1 MLEKLY
7 AVDSDGPELALAL
20 PIPRHPSSGIFENHF
35 AVDSDASEVGSDEW
49 SESAMLVHNSTA
61 LLTKDHRCVV
71 EALRLL
77 NKDPSV
83 QVNMARLLTF
93 NKLNLVPQNI
103 DTLLASFEIYC
114 L

>member
-49 SESAMLVHNSTA
+49 SESAILVHNSTA

-103 DTLLASFEIYC
+103 DTLLASVEIYC

>member
-1 MLEKLY
+1 M
-7 AVDSDGPELALAL
+7 
-20 PIPRHPSSGIFENHF
+20 N
-35 AVDSDASEVGSDEW
+35 DASEVGSDEW

-103 DTLLASFEIYC
+103 DTLLAFIERYC
-114 L
+114 LQMSLVFLLNSDILLPSCRKWLWRCQLTRLYRKL